1 MGMKEKGKSKIETK
15 LPDHKVPKGKKASE
29 KTSKDQSAKSA
40 KMGSS
45 SESFGDSDVKQG
57 FKPLPKIASAADANT
72 GEYMYKP
79 GSTNN
84 DSRTIMETSDK
95 KKK

>member
-1 MGMKEKGKSKIETK
+1 
-15 LPDHKVPKGKKASE
+15 
-29 KTSKDQSAKSA
+29 
-40 KMGSS
+40 MGSS